1 MTSRNRN
8 RNSNRSPF
16 PLRKQ
21 AVEHED
27 GVDKAVEAFEHW
39 SQANLTA
46 INNIVDAARGQQKK
60 ALELLT
66 R

>member
-1 MTSRNRN
+1 MKS
-8 RNSNRSPF
+8 
-16 PLRKQ
+16 
-21 AVEHED
+21 
-27 GVDKAVEAFEHW
+27 VDKAVEAFEHR